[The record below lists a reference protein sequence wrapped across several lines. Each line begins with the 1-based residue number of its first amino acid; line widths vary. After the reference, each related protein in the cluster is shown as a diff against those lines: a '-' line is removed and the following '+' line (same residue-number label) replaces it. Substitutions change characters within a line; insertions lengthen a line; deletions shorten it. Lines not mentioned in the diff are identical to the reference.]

1 MELFNLFDA
10 TKLFRKFQKNTINFK
25 KSNLNFKTKKILI
38 NGTRCEDSLNMWI
51 AKNVQKIKLNYKY
64 IKGGGQKSDR
74 YNVFENHD
82 IEISDKFYTWMVK
95 KIRKSN
101 LFEC

>member
-1 MELFNLFDA
+1 MPQNYLENFKKIQL
-10 TKLFRKFQKNTINFK
+10 IFK

-51 AKNVQKIKLNYKY
+51 AKNVHENKTELQIYQQ
-64 IKGGGQKSDR
+64 GGGHGSDR

-82 IEISDKFYTWMVK
+82 IEISDKFYIMDGQK
-95 KIRKSN
+95 M
-101 LFEC
+101 